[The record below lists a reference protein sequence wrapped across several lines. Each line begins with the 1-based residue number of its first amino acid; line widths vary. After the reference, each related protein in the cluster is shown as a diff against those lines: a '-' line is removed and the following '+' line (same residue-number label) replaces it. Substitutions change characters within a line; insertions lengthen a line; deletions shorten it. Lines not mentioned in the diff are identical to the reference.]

1 MILHSVFF
9 YLKEG
14 SPAETAGLMKEEI
27 LQKLSGIASVR
38 EILAGPPQGIDRD
51 VVDNDYA
58 MSLHAKFDDLEGLQ
72 AYQTDPVHVA
82 FVDRFKPF
90 FERIKVYDTRTG

>member
-14 SPAETAGLMKEEI
+14 APAETADLMKTEI
-27 LQKLSGIASVR
+27 FETLSAITSVR

-72 AYQTDPVHVA
+72 AYQSDPVHVA
-82 FVDRFKPF
+82 FVEKFKPQ
-90 FERIKVYDTRTG
+90 FERIRVFDTRTG

>member
-14 SPAETAGLMKEEI
+14 TPAETADLMKTEI
-27 LQKLSGIASVR
+27 LDTLSGITTVR

-58 MSLHAKFDDLEGLQ
+58 MSLHAKFDDLDGLQ
-72 AYQTDPVHVA
+72 TYQTDPVHVA
-82 FVDRFKPF
+82 FVEKFKPH
-90 FERIKVYDTRTG
+90 FEKIRVFDTRTG